1 MKNLL
6 LILLVFV
13 CNIAFSQTT
22 ITQLI
27 NVAKMDS
34 ESFEIYAM
42 NKGYR
47 FYEYLDKED
56 AQGISMFQGEYGTE
70 KYLIKYL
77 EFFGK
82 KNSVNYQTANTNEL
96 SKLYIELDALGFK
109 LNWKGQRDE
118 NFVKEY
124 TRGNESLNIFI
135 KQNWLEIGYNS
146 GK

>member
-6 LILLVFV
+6 LLLFVFV
-13 CNIAFSQTT
+13 CNIVFSQTT
-22 ITQLI
+22 ITELM

-42 NKGYR
+42 NKGYK
-47 FYEYLDKED
+47 FYKYFNEED
-56 AQGISMFQGEYGTE
+56 AQGIYMFQGEYGSE
-70 KYLIKYL
+70 RYLIKYL

-82 KNSVNYQTANTNEL
+82 KNTSNYQTANTNEL
-96 SKLYIELDALGFK
+96 SKLYIELDTLGFK
-109 LNWKGQRDE
+109 ISWKGQRKE

-124 TRGNESLNIFI
+124 TRGNESLIIYI
-135 KQNWLEIGYNS
+135 KQNWLEIGYHS

>member
-13 CNIAFSQTT
+13 CNIVFSQTT
-22 ITQLI
+22 ITELI

-42 NKGYR
+42 NKGYS
-47 FYEYLDKED
+47 FNKFTDNEYI
-56 AQGISMFQGEYGTE
+56 QGISMFQGEYGSE
-70 KYLIKYL
+70 KYLTKYTN
-77 EFFGK
+77 FFGE
-82 KNSVNYQTANTNEL
+82 KNTSNYQTANTNEL
-96 SKLYIELDALGFK
+96 SKLYIELDTLGFK
-109 LNWKGQRDE
+109 ISWKGQRKE

-124 TRGNESLNIFI
+124 TRGNEFLNIYI
-135 KQNWLEIGYNS
+135 KQNWLEIGYHS